1 MAGTTVKPAA
11 PVRPER
17 RTSLLRYLRESRSE
31 LRKVN
36 WPTREQTVNL
46 TIVVVVVCLIL
57 AFFLF
62 GIDTLFTKI
71 VTKLS

>member
-1 MAGTTVKPAA
+1 MAGTTVKPVA
-11 PVRPER
+11 PARPER

-62 GIDTLFTKI
+62 GVDTLFTKI

>member
-62 GIDTLFTKI
+62 GVDTLFTKI

>member
-17 RTSLLRYLRESRSE
+17 QISLLRYLRESRSE